1 MNKKRLDAIIN
12 DKLKQVMQ
20 NQEQLKQWTEVR
32 QSKVRWVNA
41 RRSNAKT
48 DKKDGLRW
56 TEARWTIS

>member
-1 MNKKRLDAIIN
+1 MYKVRWIKKRLDAIIN

-32 QSKVRWVNA
+32 QSKVRWVNV

-48 DKKDGLRW
+48 DKKDGLK
-56 TEARWTIS
+56 